1 MGGPV
6 STDPREIIARSAMSP
21 LQLFVVI
28 LTVGLNALDG
38 FDVMSISFAAPG
50 IASEWGI
57 SRTALGIVLSME
69 LIGMGLGSILLGGV
83 ADRFGRRPTIL
94 GCVMF
99 MTLGMF
105 MASTVTTV
113 VPLCVWRVVTGVGI
127 GGLLAAINATV
138 AEFANARRQALCVSI
153 MAIGY
158 PMGAVLG
165 GLVVTWLLRSH
176 DWRSIFQLGAAM
188 TGVFIPLT
196 LFFLPE
202 SVHWLARK
210 QPSGALERINRTLA
224 RMGHATATALPRIAA
239 EVRQRS
245 QADLFSPALVRAT
258 VIITV
263 AYMFHMLPFYFL
275 LKWLPKIVVDMGF
288 APASAAGVLV
298 WTNVGGALGG
308 LTLGLLTLR
317 FDVKPLTIVVF
328 LLTAVTVALFGRAP
342 PDLQRLA
349 LISACAGFGINAAI
363 VGMYAIFAQA
373 FPTHV
378 RASGT
383 GFAIGC
389 ARGASAAAPI
399 VAGFLFDLGYGR
411 PTVATLMSLGAI
423 VSALVLLALRLRPEW
438 VETEATPG

>member
-1 MGGPV
+1 
-6 STDPREIIARSAMSP
+6 MSP
-21 LQLFVVI
+21 LQLFVVV

-38 FDVMSISFAAPG
+38 FDVMSISFAGPG
-50 IASEWGI
+50 IANEWHI
-57 SRTALGIVLSME
+57 TRTALGIVLSME
-69 LIGMGLGSILLGGV
+69 LIGMGLGSIFLGGV
-83 ADRFGRRPTIL
+83 ADRYGRRPTIL

-99 MTLGMF
+99 MTLGMY
-105 MASTVTTV
+105 MASTVSSV
-113 VPLCVWRVVTGVGI
+113 GALCFWRVVTGVGI

-138 AEFANARRQALCVSI
+138 AEFANARRQAFCVSI

-165 GLVVTWLLRSH
+165 GLVVKELLKAH
-176 DWRSIFQLGAAM
+176 DWRSIFQLGAVM
-188 TGVFIPLT
+188 TGVFIPLV
-196 LFFLPE
+196 LFLLPE

-210 QPSGALERINRTLA
+210 QPAGALERINGTLR
-224 RMGHATATALPRIAA
+224 RMGHATVEALPQIAA
-239 EVRQRS
+239 EVRKRS
-245 QADLFSPALVRAT
+245 QADLFSPTLIRAT
-258 VIITV
+258 IIITA
-263 AYMFHMLPFYFL
+263 AYMFHMLPFYFM
-275 LKWLPKIVVDMGF
+275 LKWVPKIVVDLGF
-288 APASAAGVLV
+288 AQSAAAGVLV
-298 WTNVGGALGG
+298 WANVGGALGG
-308 LTLGLLTLR
+308 LALGVLTLR
-317 FDVKPLTIVVF
+317 YAVKPLTIVVF
-328 LLTAVTVALFGRAP
+328 VLTTVMVTIFGRTP
-342 PDLQRLA
+342 PDLDSLA
-349 LISACAGFGINAAI
+349 LICACAGFCINAAI

-399 VAGFLFDLGYGR
+399 IAGFLFDLGYGR